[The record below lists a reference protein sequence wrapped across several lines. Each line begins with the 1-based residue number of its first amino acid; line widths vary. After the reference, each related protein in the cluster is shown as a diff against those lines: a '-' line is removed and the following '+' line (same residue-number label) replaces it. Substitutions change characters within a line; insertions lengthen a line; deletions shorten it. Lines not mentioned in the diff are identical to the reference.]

1 MLGTDPGL
9 PGAQGRDGLGAGV
22 DPLRLGQS
30 RPAGLSAEKVLL
42 PHLGP
47 GDKHAALLGGVLPE
61 DIQRVLELG
70 QLPLGL
76 RGGAGVPVQ
85 EGGVRLIVKILL
97 RLPDLQAPGVE
108 QFGQQ
113 GVPVSGKGDER
124 EPFHF
129 DNGH

>member
-1 MLGTDPGL
+1 MGIDL
-9 PGAQGRDGLGAGV
+9 
-22 DPLRLGQS
+22 LRLVQS
-30 RPAGLSAEKVLL
+30 RPAGLRAEEVPL

-47 GDKHAALLGGVLPE
+47 WDKHAAFLGGVLPE
-61 DIQRVLELG
+61 DIQRVLEPG

-76 RGGAGVPVQ
+76 GGGAGVPVQ

-97 RLPDLQAPGVE
+97 RLPDLQAPRVQE
-108 QFGQQ
+108 RRQQ
-113 GVPVSGKGDER
+113 GVPVSGKGDEP